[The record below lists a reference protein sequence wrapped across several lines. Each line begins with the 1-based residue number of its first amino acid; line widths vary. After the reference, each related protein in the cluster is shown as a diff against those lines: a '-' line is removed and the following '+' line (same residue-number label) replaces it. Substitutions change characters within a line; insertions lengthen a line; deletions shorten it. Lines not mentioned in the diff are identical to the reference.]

1 MRVIILAA
9 GYGSRMY
16 PLAQDM
22 PKCLLTIKKET
33 LLGRQI
39 RILGSC
45 GISDITVVTGFHSEK
60 IVKLFGE
67 EVAIRYNPHY
77 EITGNMFSLWTVRNL
92 LTDDTLI
99 INADVVFTEELVEAL
114 LADDN
119 TYCLVVDNR
128 RVLDTEDQKVKTIGD
143 AVIEVSKTMAVEEAY
158 GEVIGIA
165 KIKKKGVMAFK
176 ESMFEGIK
184 LDSNAY
190 WLTIFQKVAE
200 RRCKVNF
207 LLVKSPWTEIDTKE
221 DYEEAQKEF

>member
-1 MRVIILAA
+1 MKAIILAA

-92 LTDDTLI
+92 LTDNTI
-99 INADVVFTEELVEAL
+99 ITNADVVFTRELIVAL

-128 RVLDTEDQKVKTIGD
+128 RALDTEDQKVKIAGN

-165 KIKKKGVMAFK
+165 KIKEKGVVAFK
-176 ESMFEGIK
+176 EFMFEGVK
-184 LDSNAY
+184 MNSNGY
-190 WLTIFQKVAE
+190 WLTIFQKIAE
-200 RRCKVNF
+200 RRCKVNY
-207 LLVKSPWTEIDTKE
+207 LLVNSPWMEIDTKE